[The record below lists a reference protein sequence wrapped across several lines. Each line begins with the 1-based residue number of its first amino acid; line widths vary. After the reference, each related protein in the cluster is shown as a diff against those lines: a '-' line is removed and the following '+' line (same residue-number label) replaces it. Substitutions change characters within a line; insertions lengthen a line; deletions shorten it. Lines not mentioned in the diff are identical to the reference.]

1 MTKVMRMATM
11 SWASTC
17 CRRAGAVIAALL
29 VAACGALVNAAH
41 AADWPK
47 RPVKIIAPFAPGG
60 TADALGRIVAD
71 HLSEMLHQP
80 FYVENRAGAS
90 GLIGS
95 AAVMAAEPDGY
106 TLVVSGIASHIIAP
120 ASIPAP
126 PYDGVR
132 DFTHIA
138 YLGGPPVGLLV
149 HPGMGVSNYADYL
162 AMARRSPQAL
172 DYTSSGTATHGF
184 LFGEAL
190 ARKEG
195 LRMNHIPYKGGGPA
209 MLDLVAGHV
218 RIATITFASGAEQ
231 VRAGK
236 IIALAVSSQARLA
249 HFPAIPTFR
258 ELGYDDLTSSTW
270 FALSGPAHLPHDIV
284 ALLHDATGQ
293 TLQRED
299 VRQRMALDE
308 IELRS
313 MSPAELTRYFEDETA
328 KWAPIARATAAS
340 AR

>member
-1 MTKVMRMATM
+1 VSSIAILIAM
-11 SWASTC
+11 S
-17 CRRAGAVIAALL
+17 CRIGAALGAVLIAGW
-29 VAACGALVNAAH
+29 VAAPAPAA
-41 AADWPK
+41 AVDWPK
-47 RPVKIIAPFAPGG
+47 RPVKIVAPFAPGG
-60 TADALGRIVAD
+60 TSDALGRIIAD
-71 HLSEMLHQP
+71 HLSETLHQP

-120 ASIPAP
+120 ATAPTP
-126 PYDGVR
+126 PYDGVH
-132 DFTHIA
+132 DFTHVA

-149 HPGMGVSNYADYL
+149 HPSLGVDTYADYL
-162 AMARRSPQAL
+162 AMARRAPQAL
-172 DYTSSGTATHGF
+172 DYTSSGAATHGF

-190 ARKEG
+190 ARREG

-236 IIALAVSSQARLA
+236 IKALAVSSEHRLA
-249 HFPAIPTFR
+249 HFPAIPTFW
-258 ELGYDDLTSSTW
+258 ELGYEDLTSATW
-270 FALSGPAHLPHDIV
+270 FALSGPANLPPDIV
-284 ALLHDATGQ
+284 TLLHQAVQ
-293 TLQRED
+293 QALQRSD

-308 IELRS
+308 IEPKT
-313 MSPAELTRYFEDETA
+313 MTPAELTRYFEEENA
-328 KWAPIARATAAS
+328 KWAPIAKATAAA

>member
-1 MTKVMRMATM
+1 MTMPMASCATG
-11 SWASTC
+11 
-17 CRRAGAVIAALL
+17 RRWIAIAALL
-29 VAACGALVNAAH
+29 IAAGGAVPDAAH
-41 AADWPK
+41 AVDWPK

-120 ASIPAP
+120 ASIPTP

-149 HPGMGVSNYADYL
+149 HPALGVTNFAAYL
-162 AMARRSPQAL
+162 AMARRSPEAL
-172 DYTSSGTATHGF
+172 DYTSSGAATHGF

-236 IIALAVSSQARLA
+236 IRALAVSSEHRLA
-249 HFPAIPTFR
+249 NFPAIPTFR
-258 ELGYDDLTSSTW
+258 ELGYEDLTSSTW
-270 FALSGPAHLPHDIV
+270 FALSGPANLPRDVV
-284 ALLHDATGQ
+284 ASLHQAVQ
-293 TLQRED
+293 EALQRPD

-308 IELRS
+308 IELKA
-313 MSPAELTRYFEDETA
+313 MSPAELTRYFEAENA
-328 KWAPIARATAAS
+328 KWAPIAKATAAS

>member
-1 MTKVMRMATM
+1 MRIAMEMTMA
-11 SWASTC
+11 SRAAGR
-17 CRRAGAVIAALL
+17 CRIAIAALL
-29 VAACGALVNAAH
+29 IAACSAVPDPAH
-41 AADWPK
+41 AVDWPK
-47 RPVKIIAPFAPGG
+47 RPVKIVAPFAPGG

-71 HLSEMLHQP
+71 HLSETLHQP

-120 ASIPAP
+120 AASPTP

-138 YLGGPPVGLLV
+138 FLGGPPVGLLV
-149 HPGMGVSNYADYL
+149 HPSLGVNSFAEYL
-162 AMARRSPQAL
+162 AMARNSAAAL
-172 DYTSSGTATHGF
+172 DYTSSGAATHGF

-209 MLDLVAGHV
+209 ILDLVAGHV

-236 IIALAVSSQARLA
+236 IKALAVSSEHRLG
-249 HFPAIPTFR
+249 HFPAVPTFR

-270 FALSGPAHLPHDIV
+270 FALSGPPHLPGEIV
-284 ALLHDATGQ
+284 ALLHDAVQ
-293 TLQRED
+293 LALQRPD
-299 VRQRMALDE
+299 VRQRMAVDE
-308 IELRS
+308 VELKS
-313 MSPAELTRYFEDETA
+313 MSPAELTRYFEEENA
-328 KWAPIARATAAS
+328 KWVPIAKATAAS

>member
-1 MTKVMRMATM
+1 MTTR
-11 SWASTC
+11 AS
-17 CRRAGAVIAALL
+17 RRRIAIAALL
-29 VAACGALVNAAH
+29 IAVCAALPSTGRAV
-41 AADWPK
+41 DWPK

-71 HLSEMLHQP
+71 HLSETLHQP

-106 TLVVSGIASHIIAP
+106 TLVVSGIASHIVAP
-120 ASIPAP
+120 ASTPVP

-138 YLGGPPVGLLV
+138 FLGGPPVGLLV
-149 HPGMGVSNYADYL
+149 HPSLDVDSFADYL
-162 AMARRSPQAL
+162 AMARGSPQAL
-172 DYTSSGTATHGF
+172 DYTSSGAATHGF

-218 RIATITFASGAEQ
+218 RIATITFSSGAEQ
-231 VRAGK
+231 IRAGK
-236 IIALAVSSQARLA
+236 IKALAVSSEHRLA
-249 HFPAIPTFR
+249 NFPTIPTFR
-258 ELGYDDLTSSTW
+258 ELGYEDFTSSTW
-270 FALSGPAHLPHDIV
+270 FALSGPSNLPHDIV
-284 ALLHDATGQ
+284 ALLHDAVQ
-293 TLQRED
+293 QALQRPD

-308 IELRS
+308 IEQKA
-313 MSPAELTRYFEDETA
+313 MSPAELTRYFEVENA
-328 KWAPIARATAAS
+328 KWAPIAKATAATV
-340 AR
+340 R